1 MNKKV
6 KLTESELTG
15 LIKRILNGQGV
26 ISDAPN
32 KPIGFET
39 LYEYM
44 YNEYTKKNN
53 KGVSVNLTFDG
64 TQVIATLKGGAKMP
78 LTK

>member
-15 LIKRILNGQGV
+15 LIKRILNEQGA
-26 ISDAPN
+26 ILDKPN
-32 KPIGFET
+32 KPISFDT

-44 YNEYTKKNN
+44 YNSYTQKNN

-64 TQVIATLKGGAKMP
+64 TQVIATLETGAKMP